1 MQQYIVTN
9 NMKKILCD
17 CFPKYKGVIYGGNLH
32 FLFDEKNRIDF
43 PIIEGR
49 EKECK
54 LRVKNFKAKLHD
66 LFNYKSNGTI
76 TKEQNIEL
84 QKMLIELY
92 VYELTKPTSLA
103 AQEQHH
109 SVFDYVPPLFDLQ
122 KTVIEDR
129 INNKELYN
137 GLHKYC
143 YKAYHNC
150 SIYSKHSLIDF
161 KNPGVYKTQFMK
173 MHMANKCTFD
183 LIALPKVAIPH
194 SRNSHVHTEFP
205 NIKYESEY
213 FTGTYNERTVLFYR
227 EIVTTTDMYDY
238 KKTGNKITVSLAVC
252 INGNPTKKVCLLRYD
267 YNPTNPH
274 VNRAYYSKK
283 DNKLTLNTVA
293 SSDDFKLNYNEQTKN
308 KYSHLHK
315 FDENV
320 AYLFPKKSAENM
332 AENMLVK
339 FNSKQELIDWFD
351 KSCHLEHA
359 KETIEEVKKDN
370 TNTDTHY
377 GE

>member
-9 NMKKILCD
+9 EMKKILVD
-17 CFPKYKGVIYGGNLH
+17 CFPRFKGDIYSGNLH
-32 FLFDEKNRIDF
+32 FLFDEKNKIDF
-43 PIIEGR
+43 PIVEGK

-54 LRVKNFKAKLHD
+54 LRVKNFKARLHE
-66 LFNYKSNGTI
+66 LFDYKNMGTI
-76 TKEQNIEL
+76 TEKQSTEL

-92 VYELTKPTSLA
+92 VYELTKPTSIE
-103 AQEQHH
+103 AQKEHH

-137 GLHKYC
+137 GLHKYY
-143 YKAYHNC
+143 YKAYYTS
-150 SIYSKHSLIDF
+150 SIYTKHSLKDF
-161 KNPGVYKTQFMK
+161 KNPGVYKTLYMK

-183 LIALPKVAIPH
+183 LISLPKVAIPN
-194 SRNSHVHTEFP
+194 SRNTHVHTEFP
-205 NIKYESEY
+205 NVKYESEY
-213 FTGTYNERTVLFYR
+213 FTGKYNGQSVLFYR
-227 EIVTTTDMYDY
+227 EIVTTTDMFNYN
-238 KKTGNKITVSLAVC
+238 KTGNKITVSLAVC
-252 INGNPTKKVCLLRYD
+252 INGNPVKKVCLLRYD
-267 YNPTNPH
+267 YNPTDPH
-274 VNRAYYSKK
+274 VNRAYYSKT

-293 SSDDFKLNYNEQTKN
+293 SSNDFNKKHDEETRY

-315 FDENV
+315 YDENV

-359 KETIEEVKKDN
+359 KETIEEVKKDS
-370 TNTDTHY
+370 TKTDTHY